1 MYAFMYTKKPY
12 NLGNTEMQS
21 FAWLSLLEDACCKKR
36 KKKKKAC
43 CGLQLGTL
51 ILNFEHL

>member
-36 KKKKKAC
+36 KKKKSM
-43 CGLQLGTL
+43 LWTT
-51 ILNFEHL
+51 IRNTDIEF

>member
-36 KKKKKAC
+36 KKKKAC